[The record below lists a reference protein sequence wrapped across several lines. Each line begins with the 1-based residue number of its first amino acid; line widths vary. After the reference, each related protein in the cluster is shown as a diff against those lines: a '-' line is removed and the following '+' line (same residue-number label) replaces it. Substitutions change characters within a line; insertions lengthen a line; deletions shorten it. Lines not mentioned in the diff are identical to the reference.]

1 MADARDARRYAEVNT
16 GCGAHRDVVRY
27 AWQRRPYLRQPA
39 CQERAHYSN
48 AELPPRYG
56 SASTDELHELVTTK
70 WRVLGEAGAFM
81 HEIIGSRFDFSDIV
95 HTLPTELFDDE
106 MMLHVGSKEVR
117 LIELSP
123 AHTRGDALVYVPQDR
138 TVFTGD
144 LLFVGGHPVVRA
156 GPIAN

>member
-1 MADARDARRYAEVNT
+1 
-16 GCGAHRDVVRY
+16 
-27 AWQRRPYLRQPA
+27 
-39 CQERAHYSN
+39 
-48 AELPPRYG
+48 
-56 SASTDELHELVTTK
+56 LVTTK